1 MCVVHD
7 QVLKFFKIFATN
19 VRFPK
24 FLGFPLNGRLVASIR
39 DGQIYGMYVTLK
51 EGSYPMSKFCENKV
65 NFLKKMSK
73 ILLNSKF

>member
-51 EGSYPMSKFCENKV
+51 EGSYPM
-65 NFLKKMSK
+65 
-73 ILLNSKF
+73 